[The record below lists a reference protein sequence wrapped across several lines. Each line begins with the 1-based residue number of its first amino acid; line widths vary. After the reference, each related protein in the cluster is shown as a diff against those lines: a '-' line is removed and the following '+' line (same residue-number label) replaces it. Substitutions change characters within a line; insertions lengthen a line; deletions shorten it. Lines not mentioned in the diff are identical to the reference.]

1 MIPLRPVT
9 RQVKPQAPK
18 STLRSEQAALTRSRI
33 VEGAKAVFEARGY
46 EGARIEDIASEAGVA
61 VPTVYKVFANKRNLL
76 KAAVEATVRGGEAG
90 DVQRQAW
97 FREQLE
103 EPTAEGQ
110 LRLIARNARRMY
122 DRAGQLLEVVR
133 AAAASDG
140 DIEALWREINEER
153 LGRGRTS
160 AGRLASKAK
169 LRTTI
174 DEAARTLWALSI
186 PELYVLQIHAG
197 GLSPDDYERWLGD
210 LLVAALLET

>member
-1 MIPLRPVT
+1 MVTLLPVP
-9 RQVKPQAPK
+9 RQVKPQTK
-18 STLRSEQAALTRSRI
+18 RSTLRSEQAALTRSRI

-61 VPTVYKVFANKRNLL
+61 VPTVYKAFANKRNLL
-76 KAAVEATVRGGEAG
+76 KASVEAAIRGGEAG
-90 DVQRQAW
+90 EVERQAW

-140 DIEALWREINEER
+140 EIEALWRGINEER
-153 LGRGRTS
+153 LGRARTS
-160 AGRLASKAK
+160 ASRLASKAK
-169 LRTTI
+169 LRTTVG
-174 DEAARTLWALSI
+174 EVALTLWALSV
-186 PELYVLQIHAG
+186 PELYVLQIRAG
-197 GLSPDDYERWLGD
+197 GLNPDGYERWLAD